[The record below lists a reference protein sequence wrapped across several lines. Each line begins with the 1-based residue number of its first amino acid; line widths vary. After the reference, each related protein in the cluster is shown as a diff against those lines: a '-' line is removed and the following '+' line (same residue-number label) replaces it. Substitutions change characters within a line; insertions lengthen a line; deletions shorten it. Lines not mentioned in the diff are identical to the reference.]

1 MKMDFSPETIA
12 RYQEEMREYA
22 RRAGWK
28 EPAQRPVETAGLSA
42 ADDVEE
48 AAAVP
53 DELQETMA
61 VADSLQQDE
70 EDLAALEDLDLPQTK
85 EWMDDDEE
93 QQTVALSQ
101 EI

>member
-28 EPAQRPVETAGLSA
+28 EPAQRPVETA

-48 AAAVP
+48 AATVP

-70 EDLAALEDLDLPQTK
+70 EDLAALEDLDLPQMK